1 MVKEIIK
8 LHVMRLAFFYMY
20 VAGGEWINHSS
31 YMHTLCFHLLMELG
45 AGAVEQ
51 QACWSVL

>member
-8 LHVMRLAFFYMY
+8 LHVMRLAFLYIY
-20 VAGGEWINHSS
+20 VSGGEWINHSS